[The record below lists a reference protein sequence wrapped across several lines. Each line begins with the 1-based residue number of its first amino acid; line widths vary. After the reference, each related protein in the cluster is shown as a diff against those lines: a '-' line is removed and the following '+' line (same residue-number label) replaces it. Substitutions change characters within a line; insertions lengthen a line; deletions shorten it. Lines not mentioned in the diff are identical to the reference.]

1 MKTTSLSQRP
11 QNEPCYKSQLVA
23 TAVCN
28 LANTAKT
35 RRSSN
40 DSKGHRLFP
49 AYTGEA
55 CSLYNYLEDAR
66 RSKRYERCV
75 HTRLA
80 MLQPRQ
86 NSRLSSRRALIG
98 RLDSLE
104 AADGTAMN
112 AVDLDEADVCPV
124 LVASLLP
131 ASPSLLPY
139 CRQTYFR
146 QRYWYHRSHP

>member
-1 MKTTSLSQRP
+1 MKTTSLSERP

-28 LANTAKT
+28 LANTART

-80 MLQPRQ
+80 IIQSRQ
-86 NSRLSSRRALIG
+86 NNRLSSCRALLG

-104 AADGTAMN
+104 AAAGTTMN
-112 AVDLDEADVCPV
+112 AVDFDKADVCPV
-124 LVASLLP
+124 LVASLLS
-131 ASPSLLPY
+131 ASPSPLLY
-139 CRQTYFR
+139 CR
-146 QRYWYHRSHP
+146 